1 MTGSRTPVSRP
12 ALLALIAGV
21 IVCVAASAVMMPYV
35 PDDSYI
41 SFRYAE
47 HLADGQGLT
56 FNPGEPPV
64 EAYSNFLW
72 IVICAGLHTMGLDL
86 PSAMPVV
93 GLLIS
98 ALSVI
103 VLWMIFRRRG
113 LGGLQMVLPLVL
125 LGTSGPVAMYAI
137 SGMEMPLF
145 ALLLLVSHLLLDRS
159 LTSRRPLYTVLLAIA
174 GVLLAV
180 CRPEGVVVFPVIA
193 VATWLLTRGRTEH
206 RAIQKNLLLASALF
220 AVVMV
225 VYHVWRVG
233 YFGEFLPTPL
243 LSKGGG
249 GESVFYGWGAN
260 IATYFKRQGDFF
272 PPLGYY
278 FTALTLVAWIG
289 LRISRDTLKTNT
301 LEATA
306 FITATVLMLI
316 YFNFKDWMPG
326 MRYHSAVVGV
336 LLIPAAHVLTPAIR
350 SIRAQEGAPSART
363 MRKRFWLAGAA
374 VVLVSLSTLAELRI
388 ISTRTEESN
397 QKCLVALGNW
407 LKDVLPPESVLVM
420 SDVGAVPYYSQFRT
434 VDFHPE
440 SLTDLYIAKKGFSS
454 DYVFGHEPDII
465 VIPSRGI
472 HTAKFYP
479 EHYAMAQEN
488 RFQQRYAFVGT
499 TRYDWH
505 QDRCYWVFISRA
517 RRPPTP
523 AQMDAFPIGIGTLVR
538 KGMRGVDS
546 VTDEGG

>member
-1 MTGSRTPVSRP
+1 
-12 ALLALIAGV
+12 LALIAGV
-21 IVCVAASAVMMPYV
+21 IVCIAASAVMMPYV

-47 HLADGQGLT
+47 HLAEGQGLT

-64 EAYSNFLW
+64 EAYSNLRW
-72 IVICAGLHTMGLDL
+72 IVICAGLHKMGLDL

-98 ALSVI
+98 VLSVI

-145 ALLLLVSHLLLDRS
+145 ALLLLVSHLLLDGC
-159 LTSRRPLYTVLLAIA
+159 LTSGRTLHAALLAVA
-174 GVLLAV
+174 GVLIAL
-180 CRPEGVVVFPVIA
+180 CRPEGMVVFPVIA
-193 VATWLLTRGRTEH
+193 IATWFLTRGRPEH
-206 RAIQKNLLLASALF
+206 RAFQKNLVLASVFF

-225 VYHVWRVG
+225 VYHIWRVG
-233 YFGEFLPTPL
+233 YFGELLPTPL

-249 GESVFYGWGAN
+249 GKSVFYAWGAN
-260 IATYFKRQGDFF
+260 IVTYFRRQGDFF

-289 LRISRDTLKTNT
+289 LKISRDTLKTNT
-301 LEATA
+301 LESIA
-306 FITATVLMLI
+306 FITAAALMLI

-350 SIRAQEGAPSART
+350 SMRAQEGAPNART
-363 MRKRFWLAGAA
+363 MRKRFWFTGAA

-388 ISTRTEESN
+388 VTTRTEESN
-397 QKCLVALGNW
+397 QKCLVALGKW
-407 LKDVLPPESVLVM
+407 LKDVLPTQSVLAM
-420 SDVGAVPYYSQFRT
+420 SDVGAVPYYSGFRT

-440 SLTDLYIAKKGFSS
+440 SLTDLHIAKKGFSS
-454 DYVFGHEPDII
+454 DYVFGHEPDVM

-479 EHYAMAQEN
+479 EHYTMAQEK
-488 RFQQRYAFVGT
+488 RFKQTYGFIGT
-499 TRYDWH
+499 SRYDWQ

-517 RRPPTP
+517 HRPPTQ
-523 AQMDAFPIGIGTLVR
+523 AQMDAFPIGIGTLAR
-538 KGMRGVDS
+538 KGIRGVDS
-546 VTDEGG
+546 GPNEGG

>member
-1 MTGSRTPVSRP
+1 MTGSSTPVSRP

-56 FNPGEPPV
+56 FNPGEQPV

-72 IVICAGLHTMGLDL
+72 IVICAGLHKMGLDL

-103 VLWMIFRRRG
+103 VMWTIFRRRG

-125 LGTSGPVAMYAI
+125 LGASGPVAMYAI

-159 LTSRRPLYTVLLAIA
+159 LTSGSRTGSGGSGPDSRGPLYTMLLAIA
-174 GVLLAV
+174 GVLLAL
-180 CRPEGVVVFPVIA
+180 CRPEGMVVFPVIA
-193 VATWLLTRGRTEH
+193 VATWLLTRGGPEH
-206 RAIQKNLLLASALF
+206 RAIQKNLLIASALF

-225 VYHVWRVG
+225 AYHIWRVG
-233 YFGEFLPTPL
+233 YFGELLPTPL

-249 GESVFYGWGAN
+249 GKSVFYAWGAN
-260 IATYFKRQGDFF
+260 ITAYFKRQGDFF

-289 LRISRDTLKTNT
+289 LKISRDTLKTNT

-306 FITATVLMLI
+306 FITAAVLMLI

-336 LLIPAAHVLTPAIR
+336 LLIPAAHVLTPVVR
-350 SIRAQEGAPSART
+350 SIRAQEGSPNARA

-388 ISTRTEESN
+388 ISTRTEKSN
-397 QKCLVALGNW
+397 QKCLVALGKW

-440 SLTDLYIAKKGFSS
+440 SLTDLYIA
-454 DYVFGHEPDII
+454 
-465 VIPSRGI
+465 
-472 HTAKFYP
+472 
-479 EHYAMAQEN
+479 
-488 RFQQRYAFVGT
+488 
-499 TRYDWH
+499 
-505 QDRCYWVFISRA
+505 
-517 RRPPTP
+517 
-523 AQMDAFPIGIGTLVR
+523 
-538 KGMRGVDS
+538 
-546 VTDEGG
+546 